1 MSPHHVA
8 ERWIVSVSGI
18 AAHPSSAQQ
27 GFLNNPSRRPQQP
40 QPSWLV
46 RWWRE
51 EITNPAKF
59 WSNVAVG
66 WSVAF
71 FGLGVL
77 FMRKA
82 GWMLAP
88 VF

>member
-1 MSPHHVA
+1 MSQKGG
-8 ERWIVSVSGI
+8 SYL
-18 AAHPSSAQQ
+18 SAQP
-27 GFLNNPSRRPQQP
+27 GFLNSGRRPQPP
-40 QPSWLV
+40 QSWLV

-51 EITNPAKF
+51 EITNPNKF
-59 WSNVAVG
+59 WGNVAVG

-71 FGLGVL
+71 FGLGVI

-82 GWMLAP
+82 GWLLAP